1 MSKALLKRLLG
12 RGEEREASG
21 ASFHLPG
28 ALAPGARVLLV
39 DSGDLTDLLFAMP
52 FVQRLPELY
61 PGASAGLL
69 CGERCSELALSS
81 SSFAELIV
89 HDDEALQPGT
99 TAAQE
104 LENLLGKGEWDLAIL
119 LGTEADPRRERLA
132 AASGAALRVGPGHD
146 NAYPHVNFELRPM
159 RNDLH
164 PSYRTRTWGRL
175 LGVALD
181 DTPLG
186 WTLEPGAERQM
197 AQLIHFNK
205 PRKDQLLVGVDPGV
219 GKAGT
224 VLAPEN
230 IAFLINHVASHIR
243 CKTLTLS
250 SDSDG
255 ARMAELGA
263 LLRSEQLDLPRPT
276 LREHAL
282 LLAQCDLFIC
292 GNTDL
297 FHLAVALSVPTVGI
311 FTDADDDRWIP
322 PSGGRFEILRSV
334 EGERLSLSDLM
345 ERVDRLLPK

>member
-12 RGEEREASG
+12 RGAEREASG
-21 ASFHLPG
+21 PSFHLPG
-28 ALAPGARVLLV
+28 ALAPGTRVLLV

-61 PGASAGLL
+61 PDATVGLL

-89 HDDEALQPGT
+89 HDEEALEPG
-99 TAAQE
+99 AAPTQE
-104 LENLLGKGEWDLAIL
+104 LEALLAKGEWDLAIL

-132 AASGAALRVGPGHD
+132 AASGASLRVGPGHD

-159 RNDLH
+159 RTDLH
-164 PSYRTRTWGRL
+164 PSFRTRTWARL
-175 LGVALD
+175 LGVNLD

-186 WTLEPGAERQM
+186 WSLDPGAERQM

-243 CKTLTLS
+243 CKTITLS
-250 SDSDG
+250 SDVGDE
-255 ARMAELGA
+255 RTQQLGA
-263 LLRSEQLDLPRPT
+263 LLRSEQLDLQRPT
-276 LREHAL
+276 LKERAL
-282 LLAQCDLFIC
+282 LLSQCDLFFC

-297 FHLAVALSVPTVGI
+297 FHLAIALSIPTVGI

-322 PSGGRFEILRSV
+322 PSGGSFEILRSV
-334 EGERLSLSDLM
+334 EGERLSLSELM
-345 ERVDRLLPK
+345 ERVDRLLEK